1 MVQPHREGSFADVS
15 GAADAP
21 GIVFVHGTRMAAAY
35 WHAQLVALQD
45 RFRVVAVDLPGH
57 GGRRGTPFSHRGAL
71 ETILR
76 GIALCPGGAAVVVGH
91 SLGGYFVMDL
101 AAAAPERCRALV
113 LVGASAT
120 AAGAKTWPFHIA
132 ARLLPLLP
140 PASLA
145 RWNDRLLRHF
155 YPAELVEP
163 QIAAGYGFAAI
174 PGSWRAV
181 LGRDHLAA
189 LASYPGPVLILN
201 GERDVL
207 FRSGERRFLG
217 ACPRASLR
225 VLPGAS
231 HLANLDQPAAFNAAI
246 GDFAAS
252 VYGLPDDG
260 SAPVTAPRAR
270 R

>member
-1 MVQPHREGSFADVS
+1 VTQPHREGSFADVG

-21 GIVFVHGTRMAAAY
+21 GIVFVHGTRMAAPY

-57 GGRRGTPFSHRGAL
+57 GARRATPFSHRDTL

-91 SLGGYFVMDL
+91 SLGGYLVMSV
-101 AAAAPERCRALV
+101 AAAAPDRCRALV
-113 LVGASAT
+113 LVGCSAD
-120 AAGAKTWPFHIA
+120 ARGARTWPFRLA

-140 PASLA
+140 ERRLA
-145 RWNDRLLRHF
+145 RWNDLLLRRL

-174 PGSWRAV
+174 PASWRAV
-181 LGRDHLAA
+181 LDRDHARELRA
-189 LASYPGPVLILN
+189 YPGPVLILN
-201 GERDVL
+201 GERDRL
-207 FRSGERRFLG
+207 FRTDERRFLR
-217 ACPRASLR
+217 ACRNPQLR

-231 HLANLDQPAAFNAAI
+231 HLCNLDQPAAFNAAI
-246 GDFAAS
+246 REFAES
-252 VYGLPDDG
+252 VYGSPRG
-260 SAPVTAPRAR
+260 GESAGTARTG
-270 R
+270 